1 MSNYSKAPRG
11 LFVQVELG
19 RVFTAIAISP
29 SKCLRQLLARDA
41 IHAGRNSPDKGLRYR
56 RHYFITMLTNNM
68 DPTCRHIDRT
78 ISSALNIW
86 N

>member
-41 IHAGRNSPDKGLRYR
+41 IHAGRNSPTRGFATVD
-56 RHYFITMLTNNM
+56 ITLL
-68 DPTCRHIDRT
+68 PC
-78 ISSALNIW
+78 
-86 N
+86 

>member
-29 SKCLRQLLARDA
+29 SERLRQLLARDA
-41 IHAGRNSPDKGLRYR
+41 IHAGRNSNYLLLVSMSPQ
-56 RHYFITMLTNNM
+56 
-68 DPTCRHIDRT
+68 
-78 ISSALNIW
+78 SSDYIIPFDFF
-86 N
+86 